1 MAAPR
6 SSAGAGGSR
15 SARVKVVS
23 VTATP
28 SGRPRARSRRA
39 RRRAAKG
46 GSGSAGVTGTRSASS
61 GSVIAVLPSPF
72 GVGGTERRPGANQ
85 QRRGGV
91 QRTAE
96 DRGDLGNRQV
106 VHVPQG
112 ERGTVMRAQAAE
124 HHPRRHGVDGLVPR
138 VGRARLGL

>member
-6 SSAGAGGSR
+6 SCAGAGGSR

-39 RRRAAKG
+39 RRRAAKV
-46 GSGSAGVTGTRSASS
+46 GSGSAGVTGARSVSS
-61 GSVIAVLPSPF
+61 GSVIAVLPSSF
-72 GVGGTERRPGANQ
+72 GVGGTERRPGPHQ
-85 QRRGGV
+85 QRLGGV
-91 QRTAE
+91 HGTAE
-96 DRGDLGNRQV
+96 DRGDLRDRQV

-112 ERGTVMRAQAAE
+112 ERGAV
-124 HHPRRHGVDGLVPR
+124 
-138 VGRARLGL
+138 